1 MTAANKKNRAFEDVQ
16 ELDLDRYEV
25 VDLPPG
31 ESLVYVNG
39 DFDDSSKG
47 GKGKKGDGKNKEK
60 TMATIGETFDF
71 VFTCGPRVKAIFCV
85 GVVGG
90 FMNGLVYP
98 ALAYIFST
106 TLSSLSGA
114 ASNGIGTINRVAYI
128 FLIVGAYALLTGL
141 AQNWAFELVAFHA
154 SQNFRKLVS
163 AVLALV
169 ELRPTG
175 QNGLSDGVLF
185 ICFFF
190 RLIFFSR
197 RLLDRVR
204 FCAVLSR
211 SPSAGP
217 GLL

>member
-1 MTAANKKNRAFEDVQ
+1 MTAANQKNRAFEDVQ

-31 ESLVYVNG
+31 ESLVYMNG
-39 DFDDSSKG
+39 GFDDSSTG
-47 GKGKKGDGKNKEK
+47 GKGKNKKKGDGKKER

-71 VFTCGPRVKAIFCV
+71 VFSCGPRVTAIFCV

-114 ASNGIGTINRVAYI
+114 ASNGISPINRVAYI

-141 AQNWAFELVAFHA
+141 TQNWAFELVAFHA
-154 SQNFRKLVS
+154 SQNFRKVVS
-163 AVLALV
+163 ALLARV
-169 ELRPTG
+169 ERA
-175 QNGLSDGVLF
+175 
-185 ICFFF
+185 
-190 RLIFFSR
+190 R
-197 RLLDRVR
+197 RD
-204 FCAVLSR
+204 
-211 SPSAGP
+211 
-217 GLL
+217 

>member
-1 MTAANKKNRAFEDVQ
+1 MTAANQKNRAIEDVQ

-39 DFDDSSKG
+39 DFDDRSKQG
-47 GKGKKGDGKNKEK
+47 GKGKKGDGKSKEK

-71 VFTCGPRVKAIFCV
+71 VFSCGPRVTAIFCV

-114 ASNGIGTINRVAYI
+114 ASNGISPINRVAYI

-141 AQNWAFELVAFHA
+141 TQNWAFELVAFHA
-154 SQNFRKLVS
+154 SQNFRKVVS
-163 AVLALV
+163 ALLATV
-169 ELRPTG
+169 ERA
-175 QNGLSDGVLF
+175 
-185 ICFFF
+185 
-190 RLIFFSR
+190 R
-197 RLLDRVR
+197 RD
-204 FCAVLSR
+204 
-211 SPSAGP
+211 
-217 GLL
+217 